1 MLMIERG
8 DRHLGYLDLAV
19 IMRKW
24 VYHLHDDLM
33 VSTKILSLSLLCRN
47 IVQWNEPYT
56 VIQDYECIHMCRIFY
71 ILTIIFNSLNGMYWI
86 WLYIEKHKI
95 FYCYSIIF
103 SIFRWTSKWIV
114 IFLNVHWFVCII
126 LLHILKDWLSYF
138 YRSQH
143 SNCKIVEDFNVDRF
157 VIYLLNNMFRPLI
170 VRNLM

>member
-56 VIQDYECIHMCRIFY
+56 VIQDYECIHMCRVFY

-86 WLYIEKHKI
+86 WLYIEKYKV

-103 SIFRWTSKWIV
+103 SIFRCSLICMHYLITYSKRLT
-114 IFLNVHWFVCII
+114 FLFLQVSA
-126 LLHILKDWLSYF
+126 LEL
-138 YRSQH
+138 
-143 SNCKIVEDFNVDRF
+143 
-157 VIYLLNNMFRPLI
+157 
-170 VRNLM
+170 